1 MLRSPFLILLLLLN
15 QQANGFV
22 PAPRR
27 KNIPSLLSESKSI
40 LDNILDK
47 ATSKNESTDKLLM
60 DPLVDM
66 TTDADDAPSSWS
78 YAEFA
83 QTYPNVNNIGIATI
97 KTASAD
103 LLAQVAIAHTPVSD
117 IDWERAFLFCAFGAV
132 YLGTSLFDQLLSI
145 VLIYDIHRSPFTTL
159 ISCSSFTYM
168 FLLQAHF
175 NIGIK

>member
-1 MLRSPFLILLLLLN
+1 MMRSLLVFLLLLN
-15 QQANGFV
+15 HQQANGFV
-22 PAPRR
+22 PPASPR

-47 ATSKNESTDKLLM
+47 TKTSKNESTEKLLM
-60 DPLVDM
+60 DPLADM
-66 TTDADDAPSSWS
+66 NAAEDTPSSWS
-78 YAEFA
+78 YAQFA

-132 YLGTSLFDQLLSI
+132 YLGMCL
-145 VLIYDIHRSPFTTL
+145 
-159 ISCSSFTYM
+159 
-168 FLLQAHF
+168 
-175 NIGIK
+175 